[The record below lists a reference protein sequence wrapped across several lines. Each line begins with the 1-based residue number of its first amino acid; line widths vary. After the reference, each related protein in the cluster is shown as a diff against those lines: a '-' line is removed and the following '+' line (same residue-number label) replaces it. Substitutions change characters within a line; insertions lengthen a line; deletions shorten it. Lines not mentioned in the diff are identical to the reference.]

1 MLDEIK
7 SRSIRHELA
16 ENRDINMTP
25 MMDVIFQLLIFFILT
40 STLVKPN
47 MIELD
52 LPESTT
58 GVKNKEPDLISV
70 TYRLQH
76 GAPVITLNGEA
87 VSDLGSLGKAIM
99 ALKQSGGEPRHR
111 VDIQIDRTVPYQ
123 DVISVIDTVRDAGFP
138 RFSLQTLMP
147 SGTPKPSS

>member
-1 MLDEIK
+1 MLEQIQ
-7 SRSIRHELA
+7 RRQIHHELA

-25 MMDVIFQLLIFFILT
+25 LMDIIFQLLIFFVLT

-52 LPESTT
+52 LPESTV
-58 GVKNKEPDLISV
+58 GVKNKEPDIIAI
-70 TYRLQH
+70 TYRLKE
-76 GAPVITLNGEA
+76 GVAEITLNA
-87 VSDLGSLGKAIM
+87 TPVQDLGALGKAIEV
-99 ALKQSGGEPRHR
+99 LYRPGDETKHR

-123 DVISVIDTVRDAGFP
+123 NVISVIDTVRDAGFP

-147 SGTPKPSS
+147 GTKRTSL